1 MKPINTFS
9 VHFNL
14 RTEKGKEGKAPVY
27 AAIKVNGE
35 KAMLALKQSVA
46 TRCWDVRKGMGK
58 TTTAEGRELNIY
70 LEEVRQVLGECY
82 RELQLKRRV
91 ISADAVKNAFLKSGD
106 DEHTLEE
113 IAEYHNE
120 TSKGVLAP
128 ATMKNYYTTQK
139 YLREFVSNKLK
150 RKSFFLSELNYKFIQ
165 DFEVF
170 LRNHQPVDHQK
181 PLTTNGIMK
190 HLERFKKMINLACR
204 IEWLYRDPFEKYQ
217 LKFDRVEK
225 DFLTSDELAA
235 LEQKHLLLPR
245 LSVVRDIFVFACY
258 TGLAFIDV
266 MELTPDNLVKGQD
279 GGLWIK
285 TFRQK
290 TTIPVNVPVLNEPER
305 LLNKYKG
312 NVRAAA
318 NGTIFPKLSNQK
330 MNSYLKELAELCR
343 INKVLTFHMARHTFA
358 TTVTL
363 VNGVP
368 IETVSK
374 LLGHT
379 SMRSTQVYAKVIERK
394 VSEDMA
400 ALKGKLK
407 GLSVA

>member
-1 MKPINTFS
+1 MKTSNTFS

-14 RTEKGKEGKAPVY
+14 RTEKVKDGKAPVY

-35 KAMLALKQSVA
+35 KAMLALKQTISV
-46 TRCWDVRKGMGK
+46 RCWDDRKSMGK
-58 TTTAEGRELNIY
+58 TSTAEGKELNHY

-82 RELQLKRRV
+82 RNLQLKRQV
-91 ISADAVKNAFLKSGD
+91 ITAESVKNAFLKNGD
-106 DEHTLEE
+106 DEHTLDE
-113 IAEYHNE
+113 IAAYHND
-120 TSKGVLAP
+120 TAKGVLAL
-128 ATMKNYYTTQK
+128 ATMKNYYTTQR
-139 YLREFVSNKLK
+139 YISGFVKKNFK
-150 RKSFFLSELNYKFIQ
+150 RTTFFLSELNYKFIQ

-170 LRNHQPVDHQK
+170 LRNHQPLDHQK

-190 HLERFKKMINLACR
+190 HIERFKKMINLACR
-204 IEWLYRDPFEKYQ
+204 VEWLQRDPFEKYQ

-225 DFLTSDELAA
+225 GFLTADELAA
-235 LEQKHLLLPR
+235 LEHKRFLLPR
-245 LSVVRDIFVFACY
+245 LDVVKDIFIFACY
-258 TGLAFIDV
+258 TGLAFVDV
-266 MELTPDNLVKGQD
+266 MALTQENLVKGQD
-279 GGLWIK
+279 GELWIK

-290 TTIPVNVPVLNEPER
+290 TTIPVSVPILNQPER
-305 LLNKYKG
+305 LLEKYKG
-312 NVRAAA
+312 NLRASV

-330 MNSYLKELAELCR
+330 MNSYLKELAELCGIR
-343 INKVLTFHMARHTFA
+343 KVLTFHMARHTFA

-368 IETVSK
+368 VETVSK

-379 SMRSTQVYAKVIERK
+379 TMRSTQVYAKVIEKK
-394 VSEDMA
+394 VSEDIA

>member
-1 MKPINTFS
+1 MKTINTFS

-14 RTEKGKEGKAPVY
+14 KTQKEKDGKAPVY
-27 AAIKVNGE
+27 ASIKVNGE
-35 KAMLALKQSVA
+35 KTTLALKQSVT
-46 TRCWDVRKGMGK
+46 TRCWDIRKGMGK
-58 TTTAEGRELNIY
+58 ATTAEGRELNIY

-82 RELQLKRRV
+82 RELQLRRRV
-91 ISADAVKNAFLKSGD
+91 ISADSVKDAFLRNGD

-113 IAEYHNE
+113 IADYHNE
-120 TSKGVLAP
+120 TSKAVLAQ
-128 ATMKNYYTTQK
+128 ATMKNYYTTQR
-139 YLREFVSNKLK
+139 YLREFVSKNLK
-150 RKSFFLSELNYKFIQ
+150 RKSYFLSELNYKFIQ

-190 HLERFKKMINLACR
+190 HLERFKKMINLACK

-225 DFLTSDELAA
+225 DFLTADELSA
-235 LEQKHLLLPR
+235 LEQKDMLLPR

-258 TGLAFIDV
+258 TGLAFVDV
-266 MELTPDNLVKGQD
+266 MELTPNNLVKGQD

-285 TFRQK
+285 TCRQK
-290 TTIPVNVPVLNEPER
+290 TTIPVNVPVLNQPER
-305 LLNKYKG
+305 IIEAYQG
-312 NVRAAA
+312 NIRAAA
-318 NGTIFPKLSNQK
+318 RGTIFPKLSNQK
-330 MNSYLKELAELCR
+330 MNSYLKELAELCG
-343 INKVLTFHMARHTFA
+343 ISKVLTFHMARHTFA

>member
-1 MKPINTFS
+1 MKAINTFS

-14 RTEKGKEGKAPVY
+14 KTQKEKEGKAPVY

-35 KAMLALKQSVA
+35 KATLALKQSVT
-46 TRCWDVRKGMGK
+46 TRCWDIRKGMGK
-58 TTTAEGRELNIY
+58 ATTAEGRELNIY

-82 RELQLKRRV
+82 RELQLRRRMV
-91 ISADAVKNAFLKSGD
+91 SADTVKNAFLRNGD

-120 TSKGVLAP
+120 ISKKLLSP
-128 ATMKNYYTTQK
+128 ATLKNYYTTQK
-139 YLREFVSNKLK
+139 YLRAFVEKSLK

-217 LKFDRVEK
+217 LKFDSVETE
-225 DFLTSDELAA
+225 FLTSDELAA
-235 LEQKHLLLPR
+235 LEQKQLLLPR
-245 LSVVRDIFVFACY
+245 LTVVRDIFVFSCY
-258 TGLAFIDV
+258 TGLAFVDV
-266 MELTPDNLVKGQD
+266 MKLSTDNLIKGQD

-285 TFRQK
+285 TYRQK
-290 TTIPVNVPVLNEPER
+290 TTIPVNVPVLSQPEQ
-305 LLNKYKG
+305 LLDKYKD

-330 MNSYLKELAELCR
+330 MNSYLKELAEICG
-343 INKVLTFHMARHTFA
+343 IKKVLTFHMARHTFG

-379 SMRSTQVYAKVIERK
+379 SLRSTQLYARVVQRK